1 MRSRLTNVKM
11 KKLFALMMLLLC
23 IMTRLSADEVALT
36 ISKKLSNSSGP
47 ATTTVGDIT
56 FQFTGDGTSYQN
68 AYVKMVNGSALTVST
83 SNGTIT
89 KIVIDYAT
97 ERTKTN
103 SFTANPG
110 TWDDKTSTWTGSSNS
125 VTLTAGDNG
134 ECSVSSV
141 TVTYSSNSSLTFDLS
156 QQTASM
162 TDLGVKALKPNNT
175 TNNVTYTSSNTKI
188 AQVDGNGW
196 IRFVNTGMT
205 TITATDTITNK
216 SGSYTLLV
224 TAQEAT
230 TSVSGKTYTLT
241 SDGKIS
247 NKHILDVPYMNMQVG
262 QDGEMTMA
270 RSYGTN
276 NYLGMTCL
284 DRNGFVHV
292 FVDNGLPTMGTYYIF
307 KPSAKGKL
315 TVNGVFFQNGTGT
328 ADAHIYEGTTQKGTI
343 SYKANYDVATGSF
356 ELDAGKTY
364 YLYVPTDANAK
375 NYDIFCLNSF
385 TFESQ
390 YYFANKSVRV
400 NNGDKNYTQAVTG
413 GDGSNYTVKA
423 YGSLTSAKVD
433 KSGKVSW
440 SGDGGALVVTASLN
454 GSSDSYV
461 ITVPYSEHEWDFRKP
476 NVKLE
481 DLNANTTDWA
491 VTYKVRQFDQTSKA
505 LTYLNVPVMANGTA
519 IDGNNALYVPA
530 TAGLLFKSNANGFGS
545 KITSWTDDLDID
557 GLTLDEQYALTYDK
571 VSGVQLVTMYKG
583 GVLTI
588 PNLKKGQYIRMKWR
602 RYSPNTGDHIKAK
615 NVTDLDGKSIDIF
628 NVGKPARADKG
639 DYGYEFFIVKSDG
652 DVTFTQTDEG
662 WTDIYD
668 IKLSADK
675 NGMLDTD
682 GINLL
687 TDLRLVEKEKEND
700 KVTFAN
706 PIIYTDKKTVTYSQE
721 TNILHAVSAM
731 AKGDPKRGDTTDG
744 TVRYSY
750 ERKNG
755 NIEASISEAGVL
767 TVNSGQGVITIT
779 QDGVNSGYVLD
790 RKKTDVTVYEKKT
803 VSRNYPYTWDF
814 QNNETTAD
822 KFTDDEW
829 IKNTDGSLTL
839 NPKSW
844 NYFEGNDIQTGSSD
858 YAEAQGLGISVPR
871 DKDKSL
877 TLVLGSGLKFGSND
891 FQILTIPTVPSGF
904 KAYILAKMGDNGSI
918 ANGSTTL
925 TGTDYT
931 AGNSNGEKIFVVD
944 GTNGGNIDLKVKN
957 ATIEKIGV
965 TGTFKK
971 LNAYT
976 DGKSYATEYRNHNE
990 KYDLTGI
997 FTNGKKVEA
1006 NVIQEVDNNAHLAK
1020 TSSISIAPKETGVI
1034 LTCSATDGVN
1044 AIPLFVKDVNS
1055 EESKIES
1062 NMLKGTLEETKQLES
1077 NGVNYVFTRVSYNLD
1092 KDGKIVDSDNGKQST
1107 LGFYRVANN
1116 DDSNL
1121 AANKAYLH
1129 ISASNPAKTFYV
1141 IEGLFDT
1148 NTTTAISNISTA
1160 DHSAGEEGSYYTLT
1174 GIRLNGRP
1182 THAGIYVL
1190 NGKKVIIK

>member
-1 MRSRLTNVKM
+1 M
-11 KKLFALMMLLLC
+11 KKILFLMCMLLC
-23 IMTRLSADEVALT
+23 AISYVRADETTLS
-36 ISKKLSNSSGP
+36 ISEKLSNTAGDASKKI
-47 ATTTVGDIT
+47 GDIT
-56 FQFTGDGTSYQN
+56 FSFTGAGTVYQN
-68 AYVKMVNGSALTVST
+68 SYVKMVSGSKLTVSA
-83 SNGTIT
+83 SSGTIS
-89 KIVIDYAT
+89 KIVIGYASG
-97 ERTKTN
+97 RSKTN
-103 SFTANPG
+103 SFTANTG
-110 TWDDKTSTWTGSSNS
+110 NWADKTSTWTGSSQS
-125 VTLTAGDNG
+125 VTLTAGEKG

-141 TVTYSSNSSLTFDLS
+141 TVTYSSSNSLTFGQS
-156 QQTASM
+156 QQTAPM
-162 TDLGVKALKPNNT
+162 TDLGVMALKPNNT
-175 TNNVTYTSSNTKI
+175 TNNVTYTSSNIKI
-188 AQVDGNGW
+188 AQVDKNGW

-270 RSYGTN
+270 KSYGKN

-292 FVDNGLPTMGTYYIF
+292 FVDKGLPTMGTYYVF

-315 TVNGVFFQNGTGT
+315 TVKGVFHQNGSGT
-328 ADAHIYEGTTQKGTI
+328 ADAHIYEGTNQKGTI
-343 SYKANYDVATGSF
+343 SYKANYAEASNSF
-356 ELDAGKTY
+356 ELEAGKTY
-364 YLYVPTDANAK
+364 YLYVPTDTK

-400 NNGDKNYTQAVTG
+400 DNGTKNYTQAVKG
-413 GDGSNYTVKA
+413 GDGSSYTLNA
-423 YGSLTSAKVD
+423 YGNLTASVD
-433 KSGKVSW
+433 DSGTVSW

-461 ITVPYSEHEWDFRKP
+461 ITVPYSTHEWDFR
-476 NVKLE
+476 NVELK
-481 DLNANTTDWA
+481 DLKANTTDWA
-491 VTYKVRQFDQTSKA
+491 VTYKVRQFDPTSKA

-530 TAGLLFKSNANGFGS
+530 TAGLLFNSVANGFGT
-545 KITSWTDDLDID
+545 KITSWNNIDFD

-571 VSGVQLVTMYKG
+571 VKEVSLVSMYKG
-583 GVLTI
+583 SVMTI

-602 RYSPNTGDHIKAK
+602 RYSPNKGDHIQAT
-615 NVTDLDGKSIDIF
+615 NVTDLDGQSIDNKF
-628 NVGKPARADKG
+628 NVGVPSCPDNG
-639 DYGYEFFIVKSDG
+639 DFGYEFFIVKADG

-668 IKLSADK
+668 IKLSADE
-675 NGMLDTD
+675 NGMLGTD

-687 TDLRLVEKEKEND
+687 TDLRLVEKGKEND

-706 PIIYTDKKTVTYSQE
+706 PIIYTDKTTVTYSQE

-731 AKGDPKRGDTTDG
+731 AKGDPKRGDKTDG

-755 NIEASISEAGVL
+755 NIEASISDAGVL

-803 VSRNYPYTWDF
+803 VSRKYPYTWDF
-814 QNNETTAD
+814 QNNKTTAD

-829 IKNTDGSLTL
+829 NKNTDGSLTL

-858 YAEAQGLGISVPR
+858 YAEAQDLGIDVPR
-871 DKDKSL
+871 DKDNSL

-891 FQILTIPTVPSGF
+891 NQILTIPTVPSGF
-904 KAYILAKMGDNGSI
+904 KAYILAKIGDNGSI

-931 AGNSNGEKIFVVD
+931 AGTSNGEKIFVVD

-976 DGKSYATEYRNHNE
+976 DGKSYATEYRDHNE

-997 FTNGKKVEA
+997 FTNGKTVEA
-1006 NVIQEVDNNAHLAK
+1006 QIVKSVENDEHLAK
-1020 TSSISIAPKETGVI
+1020 TSTIKIAPKETGVI
-1034 LTCSATDGVN
+1034 LTCSATDDVN

-1055 EESKIES
+1055 EESTIEN
-1062 NMLKGTLEETKQLES
+1062 NMLKGTLEETDQLES
-1077 NGVNYVFTRVSYNLD
+1077 NGVNYVFTRVSYDLD
-1092 KDGKIVDSDNGKQST
+1092 KDGKIVDSNNGKQST
-1107 LGFYRVANN
+1107 LGFYRVATN

-1129 ISASNPAKTFYV
+1129 VPSSSAKNFYV
-1141 IEGLFDT
+1141 IEGIFDNGDT
-1148 NTTTAISNISTA
+1148 PTSIVSVSDNVGPSM
-1160 DHSAGEEGSYYTLT
+1160 DEGCYYTLT
-1174 GIRLNGRP
+1174 GIRMSSRP
-1182 THAGIYVL
+1182 TRAGIYIH
-1190 NGKKVIIK
+1190 NGKKIVIK

>member
-83 SNGTIT
+83 KNGNIT

-141 TVTYSSNSSLTFDLS
+141 TVTYSSSSSLTFGS
-156 QQTASM
+156 PQQTAPM
-162 TDLGVKALKPNNT
+162 TDLGVQALKPNNT
-175 TNNVTYTSSNTKI
+175 TNNVTYTSSNIKI
-188 AQVDGNGW
+188 AQVDKNGW

-270 RSYGTN
+270 KSYGTN

-328 ADAHIYEGTTQKGTI
+328 ADAHIYEGTTQTGTI

-375 NYDIFCLNSF
+375 IYDIFCLNSF
-385 TFESQ
+385 TFVSQ

-413 GDGSNYTVKA
+413 GGGSNYTVKA

-433 KSGKVSW
+433 NSGKVSW

-461 ITVPYSEHEWDFRKP
+461 ITVPYSTHEWDFRKP

-530 TAGLLFKSNANGFGS
+530 TAGLLFNSVANGFGT
-545 KITSWTDDLDID
+545 KITSWNNIDFD

-571 VSGVQLVTMYKG
+571 VKEVSLVSMYKG
-583 GVLTI
+583 SVMTI

-602 RYSPNTGDHIKAK
+602 RYSPNTGDHIKAT
-615 NVTDLDGKSIDIF
+615 NVTDLDGKSIDNTF
-628 NVGKPARADKG
+628 NVGVPERLDKG

-668 IKLSADK
+668 IKVADEK
-675 NGMLDTD
+675 GIMTD
-682 GINLL
+682 GNLQ
-687 TDLRLVEKEKEND
+687 TDLRLIENN
-700 KVTFAN
+700 K
-706 PIIYTDKKTVTYSQE
+706 TDYAKTIVYSGSTTVTYSQE
-721 TNILHAVSAM
+721 TGILHIMSCM
-731 AKGDPKRGDTTDG
+731 ANGSDG
-744 TVRYSY
+744 TVKYSVK
-750 ERKNG
+750 RKDGNVNATMSENG
-755 NIEASISEAGVL
+755 ELSITG
-767 TVNSGQGVITIT
+767 GQGILTIKQEGIN
-779 QDGVNSGYVLD
+779 QDYTLD
-790 RKKTDVTVYEKKT
+790 RNVTDVTVYEKKT
-803 VSRNYPYTWDF
+803 VKKTYPFTWDF
-814 QNNETTAD
+814 TNNKTTAD
-822 KFTDDEW
+822 AFTGGDEW
-829 IKNTDGSLTL
+829 AKISDGTFAL
-839 NPKSW
+839 NAKSW
-844 NYFEGNDIQTGSSD
+844 NYFQGNDLQKAENGSD
-858 YAEAQGLGISVPR
+858 ILETQDLGIDVPH
-871 DKDKSL
+871 DKVNSL
-877 TLVLGSGLKFGSND
+877 TVELGKGLKFGANAN
-891 FQILTIPTVPSGF
+891 QVLTIPQVPAGYN
-904 KAYILAKMGDNGSI
+904 AYILATVDNDGSI
-918 ANGSTTL
+918 ANNNTELS
-925 TGTDYT
+925 
-931 AGNSNGEKIFVVD
+931 GETYKADKSKTIFVID
-944 GTNGGNIDLKVKN
+944 GNGNDINLTVKN
-957 ATIEKIGV
+957 ALIEKIGI

-971 LNAYT
+971 FNPYN
-976 DGKSYATEYRNHNE
+976 GKSYATEYRDHNE

-1006 NVIQEVDNNAHLAK
+1006 NFIQEVDNNAHLAK

-1034 LTCSATDGVN
+1034 LTCSATDDVN

-1055 EESKIES
+1055 EESTIEN
-1062 NMLKGTLEETKQLES
+1062 NMLKGTLEETNQLES
-1077 NGVNYVFTRVSYNLD
+1077 NGVNYVFTRVSYDLD
-1092 KDGKIVDSDNGKQST
+1092 KDGKIVDSNNGKQST

-1129 ISASNPAKTFYV
+1129 IPVSSPAKFYV
-1141 IEGLFDT
+1141 IEGLFDD
-1148 NTTTAISNISTA
+1148 NTTTDITNISNA
-1160 DHSAGEEGSYYTLT
+1160 NHFAGEEGVYYTLT

>member
-1 MRSRLTNVKM
+1 
-11 KKLFALMMLLLC
+11 MMLLLC

-36 ISKKLSNSSGP
+36 ISKKLSNSPGP
-47 ATTTVGDIT
+47 ATTTVGDVK
-56 FQFTGDGTSYQN
+56 FEFTGDGTSYQN

-83 SNGTIT
+83 KNGNIS
-89 KIVIDYAT
+89 KIVIDYASG
-97 ERTKTN
+97 RDKTN

-125 VTLTAGDNG
+125 VTLTAGEKG

-141 TVTYSSNSSLTFDLS
+141 TVTYSSSSSLTFAS
-156 QQTASM
+156 PQQTASM
-162 TDLGVKALKPNNT
+162 TDLDVMALKPNNT
-175 TNNVTYTSSNTKI
+175 TNNVTYTSSNIKI
-188 AQVDGNGW
+188 AQVDKNGW

-262 QDGEMTMA
+262 KDGEMTMA
-270 RSYGTN
+270 KSYGTN

-292 FVDNGLPTMGTYYIF
+292 SVDKNGLPTMGTYYIF

-315 TVNGVFFQNGTGT
+315 TVKGVFYQNGSGT

-343 SYKANYDVATGSF
+343 SYKAKYGVATGTF
-356 ELDAGKTY
+356 DLDAGKTY
-364 YLYVPTDANAK
+364 YLYVPTDDKAK

-385 TFESQ
+385 TFASQ

-400 NNGDKNYTQAVTG
+400 ENGAKNYTQAVKG

-423 YGSLTSAKVD
+423 YGSLTSAIVD

-461 ITVPYSEHEWDFRKP
+461 ITVPYSEHEWDFRNP

-530 TAGLLFKSNANGFGS
+530 TAGLLFKSDANGFGS
-545 KITSWTDDLDID
+545 KISWPKDLDFD

-571 VSGVQLVTMYKG
+571 VSSVQLVTMYKG

-588 PNLKKGQYIRMKWR
+588 PNLKKGQYIRIKWC
-602 RYSPNTGDHIKAK
+602 RYTVNHGDHIQAS
-615 NVTDLDGKSIDIF
+615 NVTDLNGKEITGKF
-628 NVGKPARADKG
+628 NVGVPSRHNKENG
-639 DYGYEFFIVKSDG
+639 DYGYEFFIVKEDG
-652 DVTFTQTDEG
+652 DVTFKQMDEG

-668 IKLSADK
+668 IKVADEK
-675 NGMLDTD
+675 GIMTD
-682 GINLL
+682 GNLQ
-687 TDLRLVEKEKEND
+687 TDLRLIENN
-700 KVTFAN
+700 K
-706 PIIYTDKKTVTYSQE
+706 TDYAKTIVYSGSTTVTYSQE
-721 TNILHAVSAM
+721 TGILHVMSCM
-731 AKGDPKRGDTTDG
+731 ADGDGGTKG
-744 TVRYSY
+744 TVKYTFV
-750 ERKNG
+750 RKEG
-755 NIEASISEAGVL
+755 NVEANMTENGVL
-767 TVNSGQGVITIT
+767 TITGGQGILTIKQEGIN
-779 QDGVNSGYVLD
+779 QDYTLD
-790 RKKTDVTVYEKKT
+790 RNVTDVTVYEKKT
-803 VSRNYPYTWDF
+803 VKKTYPFTWDF
-814 QNNETTAD
+814 TNNKTTAD
-822 KFTDDEW
+822 AFTGGDEW
-829 IKNTDGSLTL
+829 AKISDGTFAL
-839 NPKSW
+839 NAKSW
-844 NYFEGNDIQTGSSD
+844 NYFQGNDLQKAENGSD
-858 YAEAQGLGISVPR
+858 ILETQDLGIDVPH
-871 DKDKSL
+871 DKVNSL
-877 TLVLGSGLKFGSND
+877 TVELGKGLKFGANAN
-891 FQILTIPTVPSGF
+891 QVLTIPQVPAGYN
-904 KAYILAKMGDNGSI
+904 AYILATVDNDGSI
-918 ANGSTTL
+918 ANNNTELS
-925 TGTDYT
+925 
-931 AGNSNGEKIFVVD
+931 GETYKADKSKTIFVID
-944 GTNGGNIDLKVKN
+944 GNGNDINLTVKN
-957 ATIEKIGV
+957 ALIEKIGI

-971 LNAYT
+971 FNPYN
-976 DGKSYATEYRNHNE
+976 GKSYATEYRNHNE
-990 KYDLTGI
+990 KYDFTGI

-1006 NVIQEVDNNAHLAK
+1006 NFIQEVDNNAHLAK

-1062 NMLKGTLEETKQLES
+1062 NMLKGTLEETNQLEP

-1092 KDGKIVDSDNGKQST
+1092 KDGKIVDSNNGKEST
-1107 LGFYRVANN
+1107 LGFYRVAAN

-1129 ISASNPAKTFYV
+1129 IPGSSPAKFYV

-1148 NTTTAISNISTA
+1148 NTTTAISNVSTA

>member
-1 MRSRLTNVKM
+1 M

-36 ISKKLSNSSGP
+36 ISKKLSQTTGEAS
-47 ATTTVGDIT
+47 TTVGDIT
-56 FQFTGDGTSYQN
+56 FKFTGSGTSYQD
-68 AYVKMVNGSALTVST
+68 AYVKMMKGSALTVST
-83 SNGTIT
+83 KNGNIS
-89 KIVIDYAT
+89 KIVIDYASG
-97 ERTKTN
+97 RDKTN

-125 VTLTAGDNG
+125 VTLTAGDEG

-141 TVTYSSNSSLTFDLS
+141 TVTYSSSSSLTFDLS

-162 TDLGVKALKPNNT
+162 TDLGVQALTPNNT
-175 TNNVTYTSSNTKI
+175 KNTVTYTSSNTKI
-188 AQVDGNGW
+188 AQVNEYGW

-205 TITATDTITNK
+205 TITATDEVTKI

-230 TSVSGKTYTLT
+230 YSVSGQTYTLT

-262 QDGEMTMA
+262 QDGEITMA

-284 DRNGFVHV
+284 DRNGLVHV

-343 SYKANYDVATGSF
+343 SYKANYGVATGSF
-356 ELDAGKTY
+356 DLDADKTY
-364 YLYVPTDANAK
+364 YLYVPTDAKAN

-385 TFESQ
+385 TFVSQ

-400 NNGDKNYTQAVTG
+400 NNGAKNYTQAVTG

-433 KSGKVSW
+433 NSGNVSW
-440 SGDGGALVVTASLN
+440 SGDGGALVVTATLN

-461 ITVPYSEHEWDFRKP
+461 ITVPYSEHEWDFRNE

-481 DLNANTTDWA
+481 DLKANTTDWA
-491 VTYKVRQFDQTSKA
+491 VTYKVRQIDQTSKA

-530 TAGLLFKSNANGFGS
+530 TAGLLFKSDANGFGS
-545 KITSWTDDLDID
+545 KIKSWTNDLDID
-557 GLTLDEQYALTYDK
+557 GLTLDEKYALTYDK
-571 VSGVQLVTMYKG
+571 VSSVQLVTMYKG

-588 PNLKKGQYIRMKWR
+588 PNLKKGQYIRIKWC
-602 RYSPNTGDHIKAK
+602 RYTVNHGDHIQAT
-615 NVTDLDGKSIDIF
+615 NVTDLKGKEITEKF
-628 NVGKPARADKG
+628 NVGVPSRHNKENG
-639 DYGYEFFIVKSDG
+639 NYGYEFFIVKEDG

-668 IKLSADK
+668 IKVANEKDI
-675 NGMLDTD
+675 MTD
-682 GINLL
+682 GNLQ
-687 TDLRLVEKEKEND
+687 TDLRLIEN
-700 KVTFAN
+700 N
-706 PIIYTDKKTVTYSQE
+706 KTNYAKTIVYSGNTTVSYSQN
-721 TNILHAVSAM
+721 TGDLHVMSCM
-731 AKGDPKRGDTTDG
+731 ANGNDG
-744 TVRYSY
+744 TKGTVKYSVK
-750 ERKNG
+750 RKDGNVNATMSENG
-755 NIEASISEAGVL
+755 EL
-767 TVNSGQGVITIT
+767 TIKGGQGILTIT
-779 QDGVNSGYVLD
+779 QEGINQDYTLD
-790 RKKTDVTVYEKKT
+790 RNVTDVTVYEKKT
-803 VSRNYPYTWDF
+803 VKKTYPFTWDF
-814 QNNETTAD
+814 TNNKTTAD
-822 KFTDDEW
+822 AFTGDEW
-829 IKNTDGSLTL
+829 KKNSDGTFAL
-839 NPKSW
+839 NAKSW
-844 NYFEGNDIQTGSSD
+844 NYFQGNDLQKAANGTDIPETQD
-858 YAEAQGLGISVPR
+858 LGIDVPH
-871 DKDKSL
+871 DKDNSL
-877 TLVLGSGLKFGSND
+877 TVELGKGLKFGAND
-891 FQILTIPTVPSGF
+891 NQVLTIPQVPTKY
-904 KAYILAKMGDNGSI
+904 KAYILATVDNNGSI
-918 ANGSTTL
+918 KKDVTTL
-925 TGTDYT
+925 
-931 AGNSNGEKIFVVD
+931 SGETYYADKSKTIFVID
-944 GTNGGNIDLKVKN
+944 GNDNDINLTVKN
-957 ATIEKIGV
+957 ALIEKIGV
-965 TGTFKK
+965 TGTFKTF
-971 LNAYT
+971 NPYN
-976 DGKSYATEYRNHNE
+976 GKSYATEYRDHNE

-997 FTNGKKVEA
+997 FTNGKAVTAEMIS
-1006 NVIQEVDNNAHLAK
+1006 NVDNEKYLAK
-1020 TSSISIAPKETGVI
+1020 TSTVTVAPANTGVI
-1034 LTCSATDGVN
+1034 LTCDATDDVDN
-1044 AIPLFVKDVNS
+1044 IPLFVKDVNS
-1055 EESKIES
+1055 QEDQVTG
-1062 NMLKGTLEETKQLES
+1062 NMLDGTLKETSTLKAD
-1077 NGVNYVFTRVSYNLD
+1077 GTNYVFTRVSYNLD
-1092 KDGKIVDSDNGKQST
+1092 KDGKIVDSNNGKQST

-1129 ISASNPAKTFYV
+1129 IPVSSPAKFYV

>member
-36 ISKKLSNSSGP
+36 ISTKLSDGP
-47 ATTTVGDIT
+47 GSATTTVGDIT
-56 FQFTGDGTSYQN
+56 FQFTGSGTSYQN
-68 AYVKMVNGSALTVST
+68 AYVKMVKGSALTVS
-83 SNGTIT
+83 SKNGNIT

-141 TVTYSSNSSLTFDLS
+141 TVTYSSSSSLTFASSL
-156 QQTASM
+156 QTAPM
-162 TDLGVKALKPNNT
+162 TGLGVQALKPNNT
-175 TNNVTYTSSNTKI
+175 KNTVTYTSSNTKI

-230 TSVSGKTYTLT
+230 TSVSGQTYTLT

-262 QDGEMTMA
+262 QDGEITMA

-292 FVDNGLPTMGTYYIF
+292 SVDKNGLPTMGTYYIF
-307 KPSAKGKL
+307 KPSAKGTL

-364 YLYVPTDANAK
+364 YLYVPTDDKK
-375 NYDIFCLNSF
+375 NDYDIFCLNSF
-385 TFESQ
+385 TFASQ
-390 YYFANKSVRV
+390 YYFANKSVPV
-400 NNGDKNYTQAVTG
+400 NNGAKNYTQPVTG

-433 KSGKVSW
+433 KKSGKVSW
-440 SGDGGALVVTASLN
+440 SGDGGALVVTATLN

-461 ITVPYSEHEWDFRKP
+461 ITVPYSEHEWDFRNE
-476 NVKLE
+476 NVKSE
-481 DLNANTTDWA
+481 DLKANTTDWA
-491 VTYKVRQFDQTSKA
+491 VTYKVRQIDQTSKA

-530 TAGLLFKSNANGFGS
+530 TAGLLFKSDANGFGS
-545 KITSWTDDLDID
+545 KIKSWTNDLDID

-602 RYSPNTGDHIKAK
+602 RYSPNKGDHIKAT
-615 NVTDLDGKSIDIF
+615 NVTDLDGKFIDNEF
-628 NVGKPARADKG
+628 NVGVPARLDRG
-639 DYGYEFFIVKSDG
+639 DYGYEFFIVKEDG
-652 DVTFTQTDEG
+652 DVTFTQMDEG

-675 NGMLDTD
+675 NGMLGTD

-687 TDLRLVEKEKEND
+687 TDLRLVEKGKENSD
-700 KVTFAN
+700 PKFVS
-706 PIIYTDKKTVTYSQE
+706 PIVYTGNTTVTYSQAP
-721 TNILHAVSAM
+721 NDVHAMTSM
-731 AKGDPKRGDTTDG
+731 AQGVGSVG
-744 TVRYSY
+744 TIKYSY
-750 ERKNG
+750 AKKDG
-755 NIEASISEAGVL
+755 NIDASITEAGVL
-767 TVNSGQGVITIT
+767 TVKSGQGVITIT

-803 VSRNYPYTWDF
+803 VSRSYPYTWDF
-814 QNNETTAD
+814 QNNKTTG
-822 KFTDDEW
+822 FTNGEW
-829 IKNTDGSLTL
+829 TKNSDGTYAL
-839 NPKSW
+839 NAKSW
-844 NYFEGNDIQTGSSD
+844 DYFAGNDLQAGSSD
-858 YAEAQGLGISVPR
+858 YAEAQDLGIDVPR
-871 DKDKSL
+871 DKDNSL

-976 DGKSYATEYRNHNE
+976 DGKSYATEYRDHNE

-1006 NVIQEVDNNAHLAK
+1006 NFIQEVDNKAHLAK

-1062 NMLKGTLEETKQLES
+1062 NMLKGTLEETNQLES

-1092 KDGKIVDSDNGKQST
+1092 KDGKIVDSNNGKEST

-1129 ISASNPAKTFYV
+1129 IPVSSPAKFYV
-1141 IEGLFDT
+1141 IEGLFDD
-1148 NTTTAISNISTA
+1148 NTTTDITNISNA
-1160 DHSAGEEGSYYTLT
+1160 NHFAGEEGSYYTLT

>member
-1 MRSRLTNVKM
+1 
-11 KKLFALMMLLLC
+11 MMLLLC

-36 ISKKLSNSSGP
+36 ISKKLSDSHGP

-83 SNGTIT
+83 KNGNIT

-97 ERTKTN
+97 GRTKTN
-103 SFTANPG
+103 SFTANPE
-110 TWDDKTSTWTGSSNS
+110 TWDDNTSTWNGSSNS
-125 VTLTAGDNG
+125 VTLTAGDKG

-141 TVTYSSNSSLTFDLS
+141 TVTYSSSSSLTFAS
-156 QQTASM
+156 PRQTASM
-162 TDLGVKALKPNNT
+162 TDLGVWALKPNNT
-175 TNNVTYTSSNTKI
+175 NNTVHYTSSNTKI

-262 QDGEMTMA
+262 QDGEITMA

-284 DRNGFVHV
+284 DRNGLVHV
-292 FVDNGLPTMGTYYIF
+292 SVDKNGLPTMGTYYIF

-315 TVNGVFFQNGTGT
+315 TVNGVFYQNGTGT
-328 ADAHIYEGTTQKGTI
+328 ADAHIYEGTTPKGTI
-343 SYKANYDVATGSF
+343 SYQANYGVATGSF

-400 NNGDKNYTQAVTG
+400 DNGTKNYTQAVKG
-413 GDGSNYTVKA
+413 GDGSSYTLNA
-423 YGSLTSAKVD
+423 YGNLTASVD
-433 KSGKVSW
+433 DSGNVSW

-461 ITVPYSEHEWDFRKP
+461 ITVPYSTHEWDFR
-476 NVKLE
+476 NVELK
-481 DLNANTTDWA
+481 DLKANTTDWA

-519 IDGNNALYVPA
+519 IDGNNALYVPV
-530 TAGLLFKSNANGFGS
+530 TAGLLFKSDANGFGS
-545 KITSWTDDLDID
+545 KIKSWTDDLDID
-557 GLTLDEQYALTYDK
+557 GLTLDEKYALTYDK
-571 VSGVQLVTMYKG
+571 VDSVQLVTMYKG

-602 RYSPNTGDHIKAK
+602 RYSPNTGDHIKAT
-615 NVTDLDGKSIDIF
+615 NVTDLDGKFIDNEF
-628 NVGKPARADKG
+628 NVGVPARLDKG
-639 DYGYEFFIVKSDG
+639 DYGYEFFIVENDG

-668 IKLSADK
+668 IKVADEK
-675 NGMLDTD
+675 DIMTD
-682 GINLL
+682 GNLQ
-687 TDLRLVEKEKEND
+687 TDLRLIEKD
-700 KVTFAN
+700 KTDYAN
-706 PIIYTDKKTVTYSQE
+706 PIVYSGSTTVKYSQE
-721 TNILHAVSAM
+721 TGILHILSCM
-731 AKGDPKRGDTTDG
+731 SNSKKNEDDTKG
-744 TVRYSY
+744 TVKYSVK
-750 ERKNG
+750 RKEGNVNATMTENG
-755 NIEASISEAGVL
+755 ELSITG
-767 TVNSGQGVITIT
+767 GQGILTIT
-779 QDGVNSGYVLD
+779 QEGINQGYTFD
-790 RKKTDVTVYEKKT
+790 RKMTDVTVYEKKKVT
-803 VSRNYPYTWDF
+803 KAYPFTWDF
-814 QNNETTAD
+814 ANNKTTAD
-822 KFTDDEW
+822 AFTGDEW
-829 IKNTDGSLTL
+829 TKNSDGTFTL
-839 NPKSW
+839 NAKSW
-844 NYFEGNDIQTGSSD
+844 NYFQGNDLQKAENGSD
-858 YAEAQGLGISVPR
+858 ILETQDLGINVPR

-997 FTNGKKVEA
+997 FTNGKAVTAEMIS
-1006 NVIQEVDNNAHLAK
+1006 NVDNEKYLAK
-1020 TSSISIAPKETGVI
+1020 TSTVTVAPANTGVI
-1034 LTCSATDGVN
+1034 LTCDATDDVDN
-1044 AIPLFVKDVNS
+1044 IPLFVKDVNS
-1055 EESKIES
+1055 QEDQVTG
-1062 NMLKGTLEETKQLES
+1062 NMLDGTLKETSTLKAD
-1077 NGVNYVFTRVSYNLD
+1077 GTNYVFTRVSYNLD
-1092 KDGKIVDSDNGKQST
+1092 KDGKIVDSNNGKEST
-1107 LGFYRVANN
+1107 LGFYRVAAN

-1121 AANKAYLH
+1121 AAHKAYLH
-1129 ISASNPAKTFYV
+1129 IPGSSPAKFYV

-1148 NTTTAISNISTA
+1148 NTTTAISNVSTA

>member
-89 KIVIDYAT
+89 KIVIDYASG
-97 ERTKTN
+97 RDKTN

-110 TWDDKTSTWTGSSNS
+110 TWDDNTSTWNGSSNS

-205 TITATDTITNK
+205 TITATDADTKK

-224 TAQEAT
+224 TAKEAT
-230 TSVSGKTYTLT
+230 TSVSEKTYTLT

-262 QDGEMTMA
+262 QDGEITMA

-385 TFESQ
+385 TFVSQ

-481 DLNANTTDWA
+481 DLKANTTDWA

-530 TAGLLFKSNANGFGS
+530 TAGLLFKSDANGFGS
-545 KITSWTDDLDID
+545 KISWPKDLDFD

-571 VSGVQLVTMYKG
+571 VSSVQLVTMYKG

-588 PNLKKGQYIRMKWR
+588 PNLKKGQYIRIKWC
-602 RYSPNTGDHIKAK
+602 RYTVNHGDHIQAT
-615 NVTDLDGKSIDIF
+615 NVTDLKGTEITNTNTF
-628 NVGKPARADKG
+628 NVGVPSRHKDKG
-639 DYGYEFFIVKSDG
+639 DYGYEFFIVKEDG
-652 DVTFTQTDEG
+652 DVTFKQMDEG

-668 IKLSADK
+668 IKVADEK
-675 NGMLDTD
+675 GIMTD
-682 GINLL
+682 GNLQ
-687 TDLRLVEKEKEND
+687 TDLRLIENN
-700 KVTFAN
+700 K
-706 PIIYTDKKTVTYSQE
+706 TDYAKTIVYSGSTTVTYSQE
-721 TNILHAVSAM
+721 TGILHIMSCM
-731 AKGDPKRGDTTDG
+731 ANGSDG
-744 TVRYSY
+744 TVKYSVK
-750 ERKNG
+750 RKDGNVNATMSENG
-755 NIEASISEAGVL
+755 ELSITG
-767 TVNSGQGVITIT
+767 GQGILTIT
-779 QDGVNSGYVLD
+779 QEGINQGYTLD
-790 RKKTDVTVYEKKT
+790 RKMTDVTVYEKKKVT
-803 VSRNYPYTWDF
+803 KEYPFTWDF
-814 QNNETTAD
+814 TNNKTTAD
-822 KFTDDEW
+822 AFTGDEW
-829 IKNTDGSLTL
+829 KKNSDGTISL
-839 NPKSW
+839 NAKSW
-844 NYFEGNDIQTGSSD
+844 NYFQGNDLQKAANGTDIPETKD
-858 YAEAQGLGISVPR
+858 LGIDVPH
-871 DKDKSL
+871 DKDNSL
-877 TLVLGSGLKFGSND
+877 TVELGKGLKFGAND
-891 FQILTIPTVPSGF
+891 YQVLTIPQVPAKY
-904 KAYILAKMGDNGSI
+904 KAYILATVDNGGSI
-918 ANGSTTL
+918 AKDDGTTL
-925 TGTDYT
+925 
-931 AGNSNGEKIFVVD
+931 SGETYKADESKKIFVID
-944 GTNGGNIDLKVKN
+944 GNGKDINLTVKN
-957 ATIEKIGV
+957 ALIEKIGV

-971 LNAYT
+971 FNPYN
-976 DGKSYATEYRNHNE
+976 GKSYATEYRDHNE

-997 FTNGKKVEA
+997 FTNGKAVTAEMIS
-1006 NVIQEVDNNAHLAK
+1006 NVDNEKYLAK
-1020 TSSISIAPKETGVI
+1020 TSTVTVAPANTGVI
-1034 LTCSATDGVN
+1034 LTCDATDDVDN
-1044 AIPLFVKDVNS
+1044 IPLFVKDVNS
-1055 EESKIES
+1055 QEDQVTG
-1062 NMLKGTLEETKQLES
+1062 NMLDGTLKETSTLKAD
-1077 NGVNYVFTRVSYNLD
+1077 GTNYVFTRVSYNLD
-1092 KDGKIVDSDNGKQST
+1092 KDGKIVDSNNGKEST
-1107 LGFYRVANN
+1107 LGFYRVAAN

-1129 ISASNPAKTFYV
+1129 IPGSSPAKFYV

-1148 NTTTAISNISTA
+1148 NTTTAISNVSTA

>member
-1 MRSRLTNVKM
+1 MN
-11 KKLFALMMLLLC
+11 
-23 IMTRLSADEVALT
+23 
-36 ISKKLSNSSGP
+36 P
-47 ATTTVGDIT
+47 
-56 FQFTGDGTSYQN
+56 
-68 AYVKMVNGSALTVST
+68 
-83 SNGTIT
+83 
-89 KIVIDYAT
+89 
-97 ERTKTN
+97 N
-103 SFTANPG
+103 SFTANTG
-110 TWDDKTSTWTGSSNS
+110 NWADKTSTWTGSSQS
-125 VTLTAGDNG
+125 VTLTAGEKG

-141 TVTYSSNSSLTFDLS
+141 TVTYSSSSSLTFGS
-156 QQTASM
+156 PQQTAPM
-162 TDLGVKALKPNNT
+162 TDLGVMALKPNNT

-188 AQVDGNGW
+188 AQVNEYGW

-205 TITATDTITNK
+205 TITATDEVTKI

-230 TSVSGKTYTLT
+230 TSVSGQTYTLT

-270 RSYGTN
+270 KSYGT

-307 KPSAKGKL
+307 KPSANGKL
-315 TVNGVFFQNGTGT
+315 TVNGVFYQNGTGT
-328 ADAHIYEGTTQKGTI
+328 ADAHIYEGTTPKGTI
-343 SYKANYDVATGSF
+343 SYKAKYGVATGTF
-356 ELDAGKTY
+356 DLDAGKTY
-364 YLYVPTDANAK
+364 YLYVPTDENAK

-385 TFESQ
+385 TFASQ

-400 NNGDKNYTQAVTG
+400 ENGAKNYTQAVTG
-413 GDGSNYTVKA
+413 GAGSNYTVKA

-433 KSGKVSW
+433 NSGNVSW
-440 SGDGGALVVTASLN
+440 SGDGGALVVTATLN

-461 ITVPYSEHEWDFRKP
+461 ITVPYSEHEWDFRNE

-481 DLNANTTDWA
+481 DLKANTTDWA
-491 VTYKVRQFDQTSKA
+491 VTYKVRQIDQTSKA

-530 TAGLLFKSNANGFGS
+530 TAGLLFNSVANGFGT
-545 KITSWTDDLDID
+545 KITSWNNIDFD

-571 VSGVQLVTMYKG
+571 VKEVSLVSMYKG
-583 GVLTI
+583 SVMTI

-602 RYSPNTGDHIKAK
+602 RYSPNKGDHIKATK
-615 NVTDLDGKSIDIF
+615 VTDLDGKSIDNEF
-628 NVGKPARADKG
+628 NVGIPARADKG
-639 DYGYEFFIVKSDG
+639 DYGYEFFIVKEDG
-652 DVTFTQTDEG
+652 DVTFTQMDEG

-668 IKLSADK
+668 IKLSANE
-675 NGMLDTD
+675 NGMLGTD

-687 TDLRLVEKEKEND
+687 TDLRLVEKGKEND

-706 PIIYTDKKTVTYSQE
+706 PIIYTDKTTVTYSQE

-731 AKGDPKRGDTTDG
+731 AKGDPERGDKTDG

-755 NIEASISEAGVL
+755 NIEASISDAGVL

-803 VSRNYPYTWDF
+803 VSRKYPYTWDF
-814 QNNETTAD
+814 QNNKTTAD

-829 IKNTDGSLTL
+829 NKNTDGSLTL

-858 YAEAQGLGISVPR
+858 YAEAQDLGIDVPR
-871 DKDKSL
+871 DKDNSL

-891 FQILTIPTVPSGF
+891 NQILTIPTVPSGF
-904 KAYILAKMGDNGSI
+904 KAYILAKIGDNGSI

-931 AGNSNGEKIFVVD
+931 AGTSNDEKIFVVD

-976 DGKSYATEYRNHNE
+976 DGKSYATEYRDHNE

-997 FTNGKKVEA
+997 FTNGKAVTAEMIS
-1006 NVIQEVDNNAHLAK
+1006 NVDNEKYLAK
-1020 TSSISIAPKETGVI
+1020 TSTVTVAPANTGVI
-1034 LTCSATDGVN
+1034 LTCDATDDVDN
-1044 AIPLFVKDVNS
+1044 IPLFVKDVNS
-1055 EESKIES
+1055 QEDQVTG
-1062 NMLKGTLEETKQLES
+1062 NMLDGTLKETSTLKAD
-1077 NGVNYVFTRVSYNLD
+1077 GTNYVFTRVSYNLD
-1092 KDGKIVDSDNGKQST
+1092 ANGNIVDGDKGTNST

-1116 DDSNL
+1116 DKSDL

-1129 ISASNPAKTFYV
+1129 VPSSTSAKNFYV
-1141 IEGLFDT
+1141 IEGIFDNGDT
-1148 NTTTAISNISTA
+1148 PTSIVSVSDNVGPSM
-1160 DHSAGEEGSYYTLT
+1160 DEGCYYTLT
-1174 GIRLNGRP
+1174 GIRMSSRP
-1182 THAGIYVL
+1182 TRAGIYIH
-1190 NGKKVIIK
+1190 NGKKIVIK

>member
-1 MRSRLTNVKM
+1 M
-11 KKLFALMMLLLC
+11 KKILFLMCMLLC
-23 IMTRLSADEVALT
+23 AISYVRADETTLS
-36 ISKKLSNSSGP
+36 ISEKLSNTAGDASKKI
-47 ATTTVGDIT
+47 GDIT
-56 FQFTGDGTSYQN
+56 FSFTGAGTVYQN
-68 AYVKMVNGSALTVST
+68 SYVKMVSGSKLTVSA
-83 SNGTIT
+83 SSGTIS
-89 KIVIDYAT
+89 KIVIGYASG
-97 ERTKTN
+97 RSKTN
-103 SFTANPG
+103 SFTANTG
-110 TWDDKTSTWTGSSNS
+110 NWADKTSTWTGSSQS
-125 VTLTAGDNG
+125 VTLTAGEKG

-141 TVTYSSNSSLTFDLS
+141 TVTYSSSNSLTFDQS
-156 QQTASM
+156 QQTAPM
-162 TDLGVKALKPNNT
+162 TDLGVMALKPNNT

-205 TITATDTITNK
+205 TITATDEVTKI

-224 TAQEAT
+224 TAKEAT
-230 TSVSGKTYTLT
+230 TSVSEKTYTLT

-262 QDGEMTMA
+262 QDGEITMA
-270 RSYGTN
+270 KSYGT

-385 TFESQ
+385 TFVSQ

-423 YGSLTSAKVD
+423 YGSLTSANVD

-491 VTYKVRQFDQTSKA
+491 VTYKVRQIDQTSKA

-530 TAGLLFKSNANGFGS
+530 TAGLLFNSVANGFGT
-545 KITSWTDDLDID
+545 KITSWNNIDFD

-571 VSGVQLVTMYKG
+571 VKEVSLVSMYKG
-583 GVLTI
+583 SVMTI

-602 RYSPNTGDHIKAK
+602 RYSANTGDHILAT
-615 NVTDLDGKSIDIF
+615 NVTDLNGNSIDNTF
-628 NVGKPARADKG
+628 NVGVPSRPDNL
-639 DYGYEFFIVKSDG
+639 DYGYEFFIVKADG
-652 DVTFTQTDEG
+652 DVTFTQTDVG

-668 IKLSADK
+668 IMVANSSDIVEAD
-675 NGMLDTD
+675 G
-682 GINLL
+682 NLK
-687 TDLRLVEKEKEND
+687 TDLRLVEIGKESSTTN
-700 KVTFAN
+700 FAN
-706 PIIYTDKKTVTYSQE
+706 PIVYTGNTTVTYSQE
-721 TNILHAVSAM
+721 TGILHALSSM
-731 AKGDPKRGDTTDG
+731 AKGDSRKGDTTDG
-744 TVRYSY
+744 TIKYSY
-750 ERKNG
+750 AKKDG
-755 NIEASISEAGVL
+755 NIKASITEVGVL
-767 TVNSGQGVITIT
+767 SITSGQGVITIT
-779 QDGVNSGYVLD
+779 QEGINSGYTLD
-790 RKKTDVTVYEKKT
+790 RKKTDVTVYEKKKVT
-803 VSRNYPYTWDF
+803 RTYPYTWDF
-814 QNNETTAD
+814 QNNNTTAD
-822 KFTDDEW
+822 SFTNGEW
-829 IKNTDGSLTL
+829 TKNTDGSLTL
-839 NPKSW
+839 NAKSW
-844 NYFEGNDIQTGSSD
+844 NYFEGNDLQAGISD
-858 YAEAQGLGISVPR
+858 YVEAQDLGIDVPH
-871 DKDKSL
+871 DKDNSL

-891 FQILTIPTVPSGF
+891 NQVLTIPTVPSGY
-904 KAYILAKMGDNGSI
+904 KAYILAKMGDGGSI

-931 AGNSNGEKIFVVD
+931 AGQDNGEKIFVVD
-944 GTNGGNIDLKVKN
+944 GANGANIDLTVKN

-971 LNAYT
+971 LNVYK
-976 DGKSYATEYRNHNE
+976 DKSYATEYRGHNE

-997 FTNGKKVEA
+997 FTNGKTVEA
-1006 NVIQEVDNNAHLAK
+1006 QIVKSVENDEHLAK
-1020 TSSISIAPKETGVI
+1020 TSTIKIAPKETGVI
-1034 LTCSATDGVN
+1034 LTCSATDDVN

-1055 EESKIES
+1055 EESTIEN
-1062 NMLKGTLEETKQLES
+1062 NMLKGTLEETNQLES
-1077 NGVNYVFTRVSYNLD
+1077 NGVNYVFTRVSYDLD
-1092 KDGKIVDSDNGKQST
+1092 KDGKIVDSNNGKQST
-1107 LGFYRVANN
+1107 LGFYRVATN

-1129 ISASNPAKTFYV
+1129 VPSSSAKNFYV
-1141 IEGLFDT
+1141 IEGIFDNGDT
-1148 NTTTAISNISTA
+1148 PTSIVSVSDNVGPSM
-1160 DHSAGEEGSYYTLT
+1160 DEGCYYTLT
-1174 GIRLNGRP
+1174 GIRMSSRP
-1182 THAGIYVL
+1182 TRAGIYIH
-1190 NGKKVIIK
+1190 NGKKIVIK